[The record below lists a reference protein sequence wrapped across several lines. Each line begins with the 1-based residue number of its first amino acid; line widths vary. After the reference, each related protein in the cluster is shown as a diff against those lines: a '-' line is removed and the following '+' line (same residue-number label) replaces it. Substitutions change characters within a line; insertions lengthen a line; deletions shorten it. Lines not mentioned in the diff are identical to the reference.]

1 MVDIQQVG
9 TFEATDAVDLNDALG
24 GMSIKPVEE
33 TITFEKTVNESEATT
48 DEDAVETL
56 TSTTTATEDA
66 ISEGTNT
73 IRYENVWKMANEKA
87 RTGAMQLWEDETNGT
102 MPKKMQEARAD
113 LLAVVAYDGEN
124 VIAVSTLQTELNRG
138 LWCRIGYF
146 RCIVRSEYR
155 KKGVATELLQE
166 CYKLLSEYSKE
177 NSGEKIHALAVS
189 IDKKLCP
196 ERAAKPVWPEVG
208 TGMTLCGYNEHG
220 MQIRLAWFE
229 HVQLQY

>member
-9 TFEATDAVDLNDALG
+9 TFEATDAVDLKSALG
-24 GMSIKPVEE
+24 EMSIKPVEE
-33 TITFEKTVNESEATT
+33 TITFEKPVNESEATT

-56 TSTTTATEDA
+56 TTTTATEDE

-87 RTGAMQLWEDETNGT
+87 RKGAMQLWEDETKGA

-113 LLAVVAYDGEN
+113 LLAVVAYDGEK

-146 RCIVRSEYR
+146 RCIVRTEYR
-155 KKGVATELLQE
+155 KKGVATELLQT
-166 CYKLLSEYSKE
+166 CYKILSEYAKE
-177 NSGEKIHALAVS
+177 NPTERIQALGVTVE
-189 IDKKLCP
+189 KKLCP
-196 ERAAKPVWPEVG
+196 ERAAKPVWPEIG

-220 MQIRLAWFE
+220 MQVRLAWFE
-229 HVQLQY
+229 HVKLQY